1 MKTSG
6 AAVSAGAEMA
16 LASRDAAFDYGARD
30 AGELAVLYR
39 EHVRYDAVA
48 LLRESITVLQW
59 NGFYTA
65 WVGGV

>member
-39 EHVRYDAVA
+39 EHVRYDNVVFCV
-48 LLRESITVLQW
+48 REMQC
-59 NGFYTA
+59 
-65 WVGGV
+65 